1 MNTYSYTG
9 EDFKAVICN
18 DKWKIGILRFSER
31 FSKTGIW
38 ERHLKT
44 SEAFI
49 LLSGSAVLYVKSD
62 NGQITETEMLSNVV
76 YEVAVGEWHHIVVSE
91 DATVLVVEN
100 ADTSKENTEKV
111 LSDYD

>member
-49 LLSGSAVLYVKSD
+49 LLIGSAVLYVKSD
-62 NGQITETEMLSNVV
+62 DGEITETPMLSNVV
-76 YEVAVGEWHHIVVSE
+76 YEVAVGEWHHIVVMHPIPMLKSR
-91 DATVLVVEN
+91 
-100 ADTSKENTEKV
+100 
-111 LSDYD
+111 LSCFHLRV